1 MTTSGEQTPAEVREA
16 ELARVF
22 RRMGRAARRGDA
34 ERFEELKAEHEA
46 LKAEHVRLSHEE
58 QREAARERLR
68 VQVAERP
75 SPGPGRWRPPAGFGV
90 SPGAVQRAREG
101 VAGGGLV
108 PDSRRRV
115 LAPWRRGHPAS
126 EVVWRPG
133 V

>member
-1 MTTSGEQTPAEVREA
+1 MGDEA
-16 ELARVF
+16 DVQLARM
-22 RRMGRAARRGDA
+22 RRALAKLAREGREREFDAVAAA
-34 ERFEELKAEHEA
+34 YAA
-46 LKAEHVRLSHEE
+46 LKAQRMEQAEREHMEAVR
-58 QREAARERLR
+58 ARR
-68 VQVAERP
+68 VARVAERP